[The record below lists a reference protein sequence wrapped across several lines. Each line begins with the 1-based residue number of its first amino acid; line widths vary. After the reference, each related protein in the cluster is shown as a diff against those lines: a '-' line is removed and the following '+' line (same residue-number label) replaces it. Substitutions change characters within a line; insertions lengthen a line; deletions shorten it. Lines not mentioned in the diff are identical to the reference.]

1 MPQTDKEKIMSEDK
15 PTHAKDSSHSDHPHH
30 HSAFDILQRIE
41 IIGVVRG
48 GWFSLPAEP
57 DAIAEPPP
65 EAVVMPRDR
74 PATLQELKSD
84 WNTLNP
90 GLLEAESPFISPN
103 FYPILPTLAPLNVR
117 VQASERPVNVD
128 ELIKALQAKGVQI
141 DEDDKG
147 ITFSTLLKELPGYIT
162 AIAALITAY
171 ATLKKKSETTGER
184 VTVQVIFNDPDR
196 RSPKF

>member
-1 MPQTDKEKIMSEDK
+1 MSEDK
-15 PTHAKDSSHSDHPHH
+15 PPHAKDSSHSDHPHH
-30 HSAFDILQRIE
+30 HSALDILQTIG
-41 IIGVVRG
+41 IIGVVTAG
-48 GWFSLPAEP
+48 SVSLPAEP

-84 WNTLNP
+84 WNKLNP